1 MMEQSL
7 RMVSRNGPK
16 QFYSP
21 IGAASLRTHPTTADS
36 MIRRTQFDRSIMSN
50 RRTRGSKLWMLRRF
64 DTQFLLD
71 TNAQNESI
79 MDRPY

>member
-1 MMEQSL
+1 MEQVL
-7 RMVSRNGPK
+7 RMVSRNASK
-16 QFYSP
+16 QVYTSTH
-21 IGAASLRTHPTTADS
+21 AASLRMYPTTVVS